1 MTDKDWIQTYTGKK
15 FCFRNPILQ
24 DISIIDISHSLSNIC
39 RFNGHCKQFY
49 SVAEHSV
56 YLSRQFENSQLAM
69 EALLDDAAEAYIGD
83 MSRPL
88 KNINE
93 MSAYRK
99 IEQIID
105 EMIRERF
112 SLSKYRNAEIIDM
125 DTRLLITERNQIMS
139 RPPDDWGIKVEPLK
153 IKIQCLN
160 PSEAK
165 EFFEQRYF
173 QCIRMI
179 NG

>member
-1 MTDKDWIQTYTGKK
+1 MSDKDWTQTYTGKK
-15 FCFRNPILQ
+15 FCFRNPTLQ

-56 YLSRQFENSQLAM
+56 YLSRQFDNSQLAM

-83 MSRPL
+83 MPRPI
-88 KNINE
+88 KNTEE
-93 MSAYRK
+93 MLPYREIEKK
-99 IEQIID
+99 ID
-105 EMIRERF
+105 DKIRIKFDLSSER
-112 SLSKYRNAEIIDM
+112 NQQIIDM

-139 RPPDDWGIKVEPLK
+139 RPPDDWGIKAEPLK
-153 IKIQCLN
+153 IKIQCLS

>member
-1 MTDKDWIQTYTGKK
+1 MADKDWIQTYTGKK
-15 FCFRNPILQ
+15 FCFENPTLQ
-24 DISIIDISHSLSNIC
+24 DISIVDIAHSLSNIC

-56 YLSRQFENSQLAM
+56 YLSRQFEDPQLVM

-93 MSAYRK
+93 MSAYREIEKGIDYK
-99 IEQIID
+99 IRVKFNLARERNQQIID
-105 EMIRERF
+105 V
-112 SLSKYRNAEIIDM
+112 
-125 DTRLLITERNQIMS
+125 DTRLLIMERNQIMS